1 MSRIRTIKPEFW
13 RHEELSELPEATHML
28 AAALLNYADDDG
40 YFNANPKLV
49 RAECCP
55 LREPS
60 VSVQDSLNQLEK
72 IGFIDTGVA
81 PDGKRYGRIVKFSE
95 HQRINRPSPS
105 KIKALP
111 IEWESSVRAHAQGS
125 EDSPPEGK
133 GREEEKNI
141 VGSAT
146 AEPHP
151 ADAGGLDVHPEEPRA
166 RAVTYPQVFDEL
178 WNEYR
183 AICDAA
189 TAEPGSKKNAFEK
202 WRKLSAEDR
211 QRCFDGVMQYL
222 LWRMDRVEKPG
233 VFTAQPKHFERFISG
248 RLWETYQAEAA

>member
-60 VSVQDSLNQLEK
+60 VSVHDSLNQLEK
-72 IGFIDTGVA
+72 IGFIDTGIA

-111 IEWESSVRAHAQGS
+111 IEWESSVRVHAQCS
-125 EDSPPEGK
+125 EGSPPEGK

-141 VGSAT
+141 VGSAI

-151 ADAGGLDVHPEEPRA
+151 ADAGGLDVHLEEPRA

-222 LWRMDRVEKPG
+222 LWRMDRAEKPG

>member
-1 MSRIRTIKPEFW
+1 MARIRTIKPEFW
-13 RHEELSELPEATHML
+13 QHEELSALPEATHML
-28 AAALLNYADDDG
+28 AAALLNYADDEG

-49 RAECCP
+49 QSACLP

-60 VSVQDSLNQLEK
+60 VSVHDSLIALSNQGYLVL
-72 IGFIDTGVA
+72 GRGD
-81 PDGKRYGRIVKFSE
+81 DGRTYGHIVHFLD
-95 HQRINRPSPS
+95 HQRINRPVPS
-105 KIKALP
+105 KIKGLR
-111 IEWESSVRAHAQGS
+111 IEWGGSPTTHPQLSESS
-125 EDSPPEGK
+125 SPEWN
-133 GREEEKNI
+133 GREGEVNT
-141 VGSAT
+141 VGSAV

-151 ADAGGLDVHPEEPRA
+151 ADAGNESVQPEEPKHKA
-166 RAVTYPQVFDEL
+166 FTYPQEFDEL

-222 LWRMDRVEKPG
+222 LWRMDRSEKPG
-233 VFTAQPKHFERFISG
+233 LFTAQPKHFERFISG